1 MKMRH
6 LASRLVV
13 LALLLPM
20 IQGCHSNGGKRTV
33 ETGISNDPISIRKPE
48 LTSSEH
54 FSVVGEEDGDG
65 YGNTPDGLTLFI
77 PPEELSR
84 YDIAKTVKDNY
95 NYVLIRDMIVN
106 DYEWMRRE
114 MIDLGLELDDPDEG
128 IDTVGVASRHM
139 IAIPDERLNEAISD
153 PGLRTLAKEV
163 LQMYND
169 FDGREDSDGVLFV
182 KTKEWE
188 SFSDNLVPISSPETL
203 EKFEDWFWSWYDKGK
218 YVPEIDSLMTRR
230 FEAGMLP
237 GMSEEESSR
246 FLELVKSEKDIDR
259 RTILAIE
266 LAPYVPSEAVL
277 LMGEI
282 LESGIYTK
290 YILEAYLNW
299 RAMAQEQ
306 YFGSSSMSLIPN
318 NLYNQVR
325 ARCVETIL
333 RHYIQSGEEFDLCL
347 IDNLIGCGVLAR
359 FGWIMG
365 NGATPALYNLRE
377 RAFLPPEILGYDY
390 LEKKTDTK

>member
-1 MKMRH
+1 M
-6 LASRLVV
+6 
-13 LALLLPM
+13 
-20 IQGCHSNGGKRTV
+20 
-33 ETGISNDPISIRKPE
+33 ETGIPNDPVSIRKPE

-106 DYEWMRRE
+106 DFEWMRRE
-114 MIDLGLELDDPDEG
+114 MIDLGMELENPDEG
-128 IDTVGVASRHM
+128 IDTIGVASKHM
-139 IAIPDERLNEAISD
+139 IVIPDERLNEAISA
-153 PGLRTLAKEV
+153 PRLRTLAKEV

-188 SFSDNLVPISSPETL
+188 SFIDNMAPISSPETL
-203 EKFEDWFWSWYDKGK
+203 EKFEDSFWTWYDKK
-218 YVPEIDSLMTRR
+218 IHVPEIDSLMTRR
-230 FEAGMLP
+230 FEGGIYP
-237 GMSEEESSR
+237 EMSDEESSR
-246 FLELVKSEKDIDR
+246 FLDLVKSEKDIDR

-277 LMGEI
+277 LLGEI

-299 RAMAQEQ
+299 MAMAQEQ

-325 ARCVETIL
+325 TRCVETIL

-365 NGATPALYNLRE
+365 NGATAALYNLRE
-377 RAFLPPEILGYDY
+377 RAFLPPQILGYDY
-390 LEKKTDTK
+390 LKEESDTEQN

>member
-1 MKMRH
+1 M
-6 LASRLVV
+6 
-13 LALLLPM
+13 
-20 IQGCHSNGGKRTV
+20 
-33 ETGISNDPISIRKPE
+33 ETGISNDQVSIRKPE

-114 MIDLGLELDDPDEG
+114 MVDLGLELEDPDEG

-139 IAIPDERLNEAISD
+139 ITIPDERLNEAISD
-153 PGLRTLAKEV
+153 PRLRTLAKDV
-163 LQMYND
+163 LKMYND

-188 SFSDNLVPISSPETL
+188 SFSDNMVPISSPETL
-203 EKFEDWFWSWYDKGK
+203 EKFEDSFWTWYDKGK

-237 GMSEEESSR
+237 EMSEEESSR
-246 FLELVKSEKDIDR
+246 FLDLVKSEKDIDR

-277 LMGEI
+277 LLGEI

-377 RAFLPPEILGYDY
+377 RAFLPPQILGYDY
-390 LEKKTDTK
+390 IKEEADTEQN